1 LTFSSGREMRKTS
14 HMSLSPPIVMDTQET
29 NMLPETSTNDVPSS
43 TCAKD
48 VEYMNCHQTG
58 ENVA

>member
-1 LTFSSGREMRKTS
+1 MRKTS